1 MIVEYKDWKID
12 LAVSIRQLKELQ
24 NLMAEKDK
32 TLVLDKQLEIY
43 NKNKIEGPEINEDSF
58 TDEDL
63 AALGKL
69 KEEHSKSF
77 LGNK

>member
-1 MIVEYKDWKID
+1 
-12 LAVSIRQLKELQ
+12 
-24 NLMAEKDK
+24 MAEKDK

-69 KEEHSKSF
+69 KDEHSRSF